1 MMVVFEVH
9 LRPGS
14 DTTSILSA
22 ETLQS
27 TQAQIMTPAEAK
39 AVGFQGLPDT
49 ADKEV
54 RYIAV
59 AKRDAAWIHRSLEL
73 DDRVTGFRAHDV
85 DQ

>member
-14 DTTSILSA
+14 DTTRLLSD
-22 ETLQS
+22 ETMQS

-39 AVGFQGLPDT
+39 AVGFQGIPET
-49 ADKEV
+49 GDKEV
-54 RYIAV
+54 RFIAC
-59 AKRDAAWIHRSLEL
+59 AKRDAAWVHRALEL
-73 DDRVTGFRAHDV
+73 DDRVTAFRAHDV